1 VSVKQTL
8 TYADP
13 KFNLLTSERLSCFLH
28 TGVACAA
35 ARASFAAIW
44 LLFCLTARLTTP
56 SGKGALAAR
65 PGARAGLMGN
75 TGSCA
80 DAGESTA
87 SWAARGAEAC
97 SRLRDA
103 ELRERHSTS
112 TDSTA
117 CGLAAI
123 AGTGVLNR
131 DHSVLLRI
139 RCTGFTLP
147 RITSPDYKAVFLF
160 SFPYRPS
167 CLQSTRKQFRYKI
180 KITFP

>member
-1 VSVKQTL
+1 MKQTL

-13 KFNLLTSERLSCFLH
+13 QFNLLTSEQLSCCFL

-56 SGKGALAAR
+56 SGKGAVAAR
-65 PGARAGLMGN
+65 PGARAGSMGN
-75 TGSCA
+75 TSCWA

-123 AGTGVLNR
+123 ASTGVLNGA
-131 DHSVLLRI
+131 HSVLLRI
-139 RCTGFTLP
+139 GCTGLLCP
-147 RITSPDYKAVFLF
+147 GSPLQIIKLSSRSLFPTDPAVC
-160 SFPYRPS
+160 RA
-167 CLQSTRKQFRYKI
+167 
-180 KITFP
+180 